1 MFMPPKSADMAARRA
16 IYLAVLVGCG
26 VFYVFYRHWLAWFV
40 LLLAILVPLFSV
52 AVSLPAMLTTYVG
65 IRAPQVAFREEPAEA
80 EVMVRCAMPG
90 PLFRGKLLVQRPM
103 TGEQW
108 RLDSP
113 AQLPVEHCG
122 GLRLRVVSGYV
133 YDYLGL
139 FRLRVRR
146 EGMRSLMV
154 RPRPIAMDEPPDL
167 NRYLAKG
174 WRPKPGGGF
183 AENHEL
189 RLYRPGDNLRQIHW
203 KLTAKTG
210 KLILRESMKPE
221 RGKAILTLDLNG
233 SMEELD
239 RKMGQLLWLSRYL
252 LDMEVAHEIY
262 ALTGNGVSCCRVND
276 EPSMYRAVDSL
287 LWEPVAKSGSIQD
300 RKIPASWACHIGGK
314 TDEA

>member
-1 MFMPPKSADMAARRA
+1 MGKNWLLYLLGLGAAVVFHTYYFGWYSWF
-16 IYLAVLVGCG
+16 ILVLAVCLPWFYFLVS
-26 VFYVFYRHWLAWFV
+26 
-40 LLLAILVPLFSV
+40 LLAMIRVRLYLEVPD
-52 AVSLPAMLTTYVG
+52 
-65 IRAPQVAFREEPAEA
+65 RCFREESAYVTMRAANGFLP
-80 EVMVRCAMPG
+80 MPKCR
-90 PLFRGKLLVQRPM
+90 FRLKIESVM
-103 TGEQW
+103 TGETA
-108 RLDSP
+108 L
-113 AQLPVEHCG
+113 LPQQTTGQGSWYLPLNTVHCG
-122 GLRLRVVSGYV
+122 VLRCTTEKGRV

-154 RPRPIAMDEPPDL
+154 RPRPVAMDEPPDL